1 VASAP
6 APGAPAWLRVLFVG
20 NSYTARHDLP
30 GLVAELAASA
40 PAARAVLTRTIT
52 AGGASLRRH
61 WNGGAVHAAL
71 RETRWD
77 VVVLQEQS
85 TLPVKNAARFRD
97 NVGAFVPAIRAHGA
111 IAALYLTWARRDA
124 PQSQDV
130 LTDATV
136 EVAREAGALVIP
148 VGVAWQA
155 ARATCPDLAL
165 FVKDGSH
172 PTPTAA
178 YLSACVFLVALLG
191 IDPTTLPA
199 SAPRGV
205 EPVAA
210 RRLQSLA
217 AALRD
222 WPAGRGRVSPR
233 R

>member
-1 VASAP
+1 M
-6 APGAPAWLRVLFVG
+6 LFVG
-20 NSYTARHDLP
+20 NSYTAHHDLP
-30 GLVAELAASA
+30 ALVAELAASA
-40 PAARAVLTRTIT
+40 PTPRGVLTRTIT

-71 RETRWD
+71 DQARWD
-77 VVVLQEQS
+77 FVVLQEQS

-97 NVGAFVPAIRAHGA
+97 NVGVFVPAIRAHGA
-111 IAALYLTWARRDA
+111 TAALYLTWARRDA
-124 PQSQDV
+124 PQSQDM
-130 LTDATV
+130 LTDTTV
-136 EVAREAGALVIP
+136 QVAREVGAMVIP

-172 PTPTAA
+172 PTPTGA
-178 YLSACVFLVALLG
+178 YLSACVFLAALFG
-191 IDPTTLPA
+191 IEPTTLPA

-205 EPVAA
+205 EPLAA

-222 WPAGRGRVSPR
+222 WSAGRGLVSPR